1 MTADTFATATAALD
15 VNGPED
21 VDLDWDAI
29 DWRRHQEHVRRLRQ
43 RIFKATQDGDL
54 KKVRNL
60 QKLMLR
66 SRSNTLVSVRQVAQ
80 RNAGRATAGID
91 GQVALTSR
99 DRAELAEHLHRHA
112 PPWQARPVKRVFIPK
127 ANGKQRPLG
136 IPVISDRAQQA
147 RVKNALEPEWEARFE
162 PRSYG
167 FRPGRGCHDA
177 IEIIFKTLC
186 GNRSQ
191 RGWILDADLAGAFD
205 RIDHDHLLRSLGSF
219 PARGMIR
226 DWLKAGVIESG
237 EFTPTEEGTPQGGV
251 ISPVLL
257 NVALHGMEQAAGVR
271 YRTSARSD
279 VETVK
284 GCPVLVRYADDYV
297 AMCHTREQAE
307 KVKADLAD
315 WLKPRGLAFNED
327 KTRDRPREGRVLVP
341 GVRHPPP
348 DRSAGQRQAA
358 HQTQQGIGQAAPE
371 TARGRRAFHARRE
384 RGRGGVPTQPR
395 VRGWSAYYRSVVSGR
410 VFTGL
415 DHYVWHITYR
425 WARRSHPNK
434 SRGWVATR
442 YFGLFNK
449 SRRDRW
455 VFGDRD
461 SGAYLTKFSWTK
473 IVRHVP
479 VHGRASPDD
488 PALDRYWAD
497 RRRQTQDPARGRA
510 HRPAPAS
517 PRRAL
522 SCLRGVPAARRPR
535 TTLPTRV
542 GTVVHHCPAG
552 PAQAAHRRA
561 GRRPRP
567 DVLPAPSRHLPTAAH
582 HRPGTPAMTPTQ
594 KLYVAHG
601 ACLSRMPGKRARP
614 VLRGPG
620 HSNAPRLPDGST
632 SSGRGNAG
640 TKSGTSTPVPRPRRS
655 PRSRNGSRP

>member
-1 MTADTFATATAALD
+1 MTANTFATAAAALD

-54 KKVRNL
+54 KRVRNL

-91 GQVALTSR
+91 GQVALTSC
-99 DRAELAEHLHRHA
+99 DRAELAKHLHRHV
-112 PPWQARPVKRVFIPK
+112 PLWQARPVKRVFIPK
-127 ANGKQRPLG
+127 SNGKRRPLG
-136 IPVISDRAQQA
+136 IPVIADRAQQA

-226 DWLKAGVIESG
+226 AWLKAGVIESD

-271 YRTSARSD
+271 YRNSVRSD
-279 VETVK
+279 VETVT

-307 KVKADLAD
+307 KVKAGLAD

-327 KTRDRPREGRVLVP
+327 KTRIVHVKDGFSFLGFEIRRQVDRQGSAKLLIKPSKESVKRLRKRLATD
-341 GVRHPPP
+341 VRSLHG
-348 DRSAGQRQAA
+348 ANAA
-358 HQTQQGIGQAAPE
+358 AVVFRLNPVI
-371 TARGRRAFHARRE
+371 
-384 RGRGGVPTQPR
+384 
-395 VRGWSAYYRSVVSGR
+395 RGWSAYYRSVVSGR

-415 DHYVWHITYR
+415 DHQVWHLTYR

-455 VFGDRD
+455 VFGDRN

-479 VHGRASPDD
+479 VRGRASPDD
-488 PALDRYWAD
+488 PALDMYWAD
-497 RRRQTQDPARGRA
+497 RQRRRKAPPVDEHTARLLRAQGGRCPSCGEFLLHADQEPRSPLEWEQWFITVRRVLRKQQIVEQADSQNRTFYRLLHATCHRRQT
-510 HRPAPAS
+510 
-517 PRRAL
+517 
-522 SCLRGVPAARRPR
+522 
-535 TTLPTRV
+535 
-542 GTVVHHCPAG
+542 
-552 PAQAAHRRA
+552 PAQAA
-561 GRRPRP
+561 
-567 DVLPAPSRHLPTAAH
+567 T
-582 HRPGTPAMTPTQ
+582 
-594 KLYVAHG
+594 
-601 ACLSRMPGKRARP
+601 
-614 VLRGPG
+614 
-620 HSNAPRLPDGST
+620 HSHEADAEQVSPQRL
-632 SSGRGNAG
+632 A
-640 TKSGTSTPVPRPRRS
+640 
-655 PRSRNGSRP
+655 

>member
-1 MTADTFATATAALD
+1 MTATAFATATAALD

-21 VDLDWDAI
+21 VGLDWDAV
-29 DWRRHQEHVRRLRQ
+29 DWRFHQEQVRRLRQ

-54 KKVRNL
+54 KRVRNL

-91 GQVALTSR
+91 GQVALTSH
-99 DRAELAEHLHRHA
+99 DRADLAEHLHRHA
-112 PPWQARPVKRVFIPK
+112 PPWQARPVKRVYIPK
-127 ANGKQRPLG
+127 GNGKRRPLG

-186 GNRSQ
+186 GNRR

-226 DWLKAGVIESG
+226 EWLKAGVIESG
-237 EFTPTEEGTPQGGV
+237 EFTPTDEGTPQGGV

-271 YRTSARSD
+271 YRTSVRSD
-279 VETVK
+279 VETVA

-307 KVKADLAD
+307 KVKAHLAD

-327 KTRDRPREGRVLVP
+327 KTRIVHVKDGFSFLGFDIRRHIDRQGSAKLLIKPSKESVQRLRKRLRAD
-341 GVRHPPP
+341 VRSMHG
-348 DRSAGQRQAA
+348 ANAA
-358 HQTQQGIGQAAPE
+358 AVVFRLNP
-371 TARGRRAFHARRE
+371 
-384 RGRGGVPTQPR
+384 V
-395 VRGWSAYYRSVVSGR
+395 VRGWSAFYRSVVSSR

-434 SRGWVATR
+434 SRIWVATR

-455 VFGDRD
+455 VFGDRV

-479 VHGRASPDD
+479 VRGRASPDD
-488 PALDRYWAD
+488 PALDEYWAV
-497 RRRQTQDPARGRA
+497 RRRQRKAPPVDEHTARLLRAQGGRCPSCGEFLLHADREPRSPLEWEQWFITVRRVLRKQHIVEQVDGHDRTFYRLLHAHCQRRLTTTQDNQP
-510 HRPAPAS
+510 
-517 PRRAL
+517 
-522 SCLRGVPAARRPR
+522 
-535 TTLPTRV
+535 
-542 GTVVHHCPAG
+542 
-552 PAQAAHRRA
+552 
-561 GRRPRP
+561 
-567 DVLPAPSRHLPTAAH
+567 
-582 HRPGTPAMTPTQ
+582 
-594 KLYVAHG
+594 
-601 ACLSRMPGKRARP
+601 
-614 VLRGPG
+614 
-620 HSNAPRLPDGST
+620 
-632 SSGRGNAG
+632 
-640 TKSGTSTPVPRPRRS
+640 
-655 PRSRNGSRP
+655 

>member
-1 MTADTFATATAALD
+1 MTADTFATATAAPD

-21 VDLDWDAI
+21 VGLDWDAV
-29 DWRRHQEHVRRLRQ
+29 DWRFHQEQVRRLRQ

-54 KKVRNL
+54 KRVRNL

-91 GQVALTSR
+91 GQVALTSH

-112 PPWQARPVKRVFIPK
+112 PPWQARPVKRVYIPK
-127 ANGKQRPLG
+127 ANGKRRPLG
-136 IPVISDRAQQA
+136 IPVLSDRAQQA

-186 GNRSQ
+186 GNRQ

-219 PARGMIR
+219 PALRMIR
-226 DWLKAGVIESG
+226 EWLKAGVIESG
-237 EFTPTEEGTPQGGV
+237 EFTPTDEGTPQGGV

-257 NVALHGMEQAAGVR
+257 NVALHGMEKAAGVR
-271 YRTSARSD
+271 YRISVRGD
-279 VETVK
+279 VATVA

-315 WLKPRGLAFNED
+315 WLRPRGLAFNED
-327 KTRDRPREGRVLVP
+327 KTRIVHVKDGFSFLGFDIRRHIDRQGSAKLLIKPSKESVQRLRKRLRAD
-341 GVRHPPP
+341 VRSMHG
-348 DRSAGQRQAA
+348 ANAA
-358 HQTQQGIGQAAPE
+358 AVVFRLNP
-371 TARGRRAFHARRE
+371 
-384 RGRGGVPTQPR
+384 V
-395 VRGWSAYYRSVVSGR
+395 VRGWSAFYRSVVSSR

-434 SRGWVATR
+434 SRSWVATR
-442 YFGLFNK
+442 YFGTFNK

-479 VHGRASPDD
+479 VRGRASPDD
-488 PALDRYWAD
+488 PALVGYWAD
-497 RRRQTQDPARGRA
+497 RRRQRKAPPVDEHTARLLRAQGGRCPSCGEFLLHA
-510 HRPAPAS
+510 DREPRS
-517 PRRAL
+517 PLEWEQWFMTVRR
-522 SCLRGVPAARRPR
+522 
-535 TTLPTRV
+535 
-542 GTVVHHCPAG
+542 
-552 PAQAAHRRA
+552 
-561 GRRPRP
+561 
-567 DVLPAPSRHLPTAAH
+567 
-582 HRPGTPAMTPTQ
+582 
-594 KLYVAHG
+594 
-601 ACLSRMPGKRARP
+601 
-614 VLRGPG
+614 VLRKQHIVEQVDGQDRTFY
-620 HSNAPRLPDGST
+620 RLLHAHCQRRLT
-632 SSGRGNAG
+632 TAQGN
-640 TKSGTSTPVPRPRRS
+640 RP
-655 PRSRNGSRP
+655 

>member
-1 MTADTFATATAALD
+1 MTADTFATATAAPD

-21 VDLDWDAI
+21 VGLDWDAV
-29 DWRRHQEHVRRLRQ
+29 DWRFHQEQVRRLRQ

-54 KKVRNL
+54 KRVRNL

-91 GQVALTSR
+91 GQVALTSH

-112 PPWQARPVKRVFIPK
+112 PPWQARPVKRVYIPK
-127 ANGKQRPLG
+127 ANGKRRPLG
-136 IPVISDRAQQA
+136 IPVLSDRAQQA

-186 GNRSQ
+186 GNRQ

-219 PARGMIR
+219 PALRMIR
-226 DWLKAGVIESG
+226 EWLKAGVIESG
-237 EFTPTEEGTPQGGV
+237 EFTPTDEGTPQGGV

-271 YRTSARSD
+271 YRISVRGD
-279 VETVK
+279 VATVA

-315 WLKPRGLAFNED
+315 WLRPRGLAFNED
-327 KTRDRPREGRVLVP
+327 KTRIVHVKDGFSFLGFDIRRHIDRQGSAKLLIKPSKESVQRLRKRLRAD
-341 GVRHPPP
+341 VRSMHG
-348 DRSAGQRQAA
+348 ANAA
-358 HQTQQGIGQAAPE
+358 AVVFRLNP
-371 TARGRRAFHARRE
+371 
-384 RGRGGVPTQPR
+384 V
-395 VRGWSAYYRSVVSGR
+395 VRGWSAFYRSVVSSR

-434 SRGWVATR
+434 SRSWVATR
-442 YFGLFNK
+442 YFGTFNK

-479 VHGRASPDD
+479 VRSRASPDD
-488 PALDRYWAD
+488 PALVGYWAD
-497 RRRQTQDPARGRA
+497 RRRQRKAPPVDEHTARLLRAQGGRCPSCGEFLLHA
-510 HRPAPAS
+510 DREPRS
-517 PRRAL
+517 PLEWEQWFMTVRR
-522 SCLRGVPAARRPR
+522 
-535 TTLPTRV
+535 
-542 GTVVHHCPAG
+542 
-552 PAQAAHRRA
+552 
-561 GRRPRP
+561 
-567 DVLPAPSRHLPTAAH
+567 
-582 HRPGTPAMTPTQ
+582 
-594 KLYVAHG
+594 
-601 ACLSRMPGKRARP
+601 
-614 VLRGPG
+614 VLRKQHIVEQVDGQDRTFY
-620 HSNAPRLPDGST
+620 RLLHAHCQRRLT
-632 SSGRGNAG
+632 TAQGN
-640 TKSGTSTPVPRPRRS
+640 RP
-655 PRSRNGSRP
+655 